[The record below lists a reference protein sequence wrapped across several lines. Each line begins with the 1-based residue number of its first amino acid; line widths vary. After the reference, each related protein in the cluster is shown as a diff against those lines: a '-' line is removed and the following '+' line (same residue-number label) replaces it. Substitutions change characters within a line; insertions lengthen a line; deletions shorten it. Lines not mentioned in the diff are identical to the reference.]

1 MTISAK
7 QILQDRRRASERL
20 KHEAPDL
27 FAGFR
32 EMVDRYYAAGALD
45 IREKELAAVACSV
58 ALASS
63 SSLAVHVANAM
74 TAGAT
79 RQQVIEAAA
88 VGVEFGGGPSYALV
102 RDHLLGFLDE
112 IEAES

>member
-27 FAGFR
+27 FDGFR
-32 EMVDRYYAAGALD
+32 EMVQRYYAPGALD
-45 IREKELAAVACSV
+45 SREKELAAIACSV
-58 ALASS
+58 ALAST
-63 SSLAVHVANAM
+63 SSLAVHVANAVA
-74 TAGAT
+74 AGAT

-88 VGVEFGGGPSYALV
+88 IGVEFGGGLSYTLA